1 MKENIATIPL
11 IKAFNAKDECPF
23 CNLEREA
30 EQHAVSFILGSAYM
44 EDDIR
49 EKTDATG
56 FCRHHFKMMY
66 DYGNRLGNALIL
78 STHLKKLNQELA
90 KEFLRFLYSDESVS
104 AFAEAS
110 GALYATKS
118 AREVAKD
125 KLSTAIYNMYGIYDE
140 ANASSLIMSFSA
152 VPADCKINPK
162 DEIFNPITSVMND
175 EMTVEEWAQNVEDA
189 FAQIRADQEAAK

>member
-1 MKENIATIPL
+1 MSFEIEKNY
-11 IKAFNAKDECPF
+11 NKDEI
-23 CNLEREA
+23 LELYLNTSYFGEGCYTVKEA
-30 EQHAVSFILGSAYM
+30 SRKYFGKEPKKM
-44 EDDIR
+44 
-49 EKTDATG
+49 TDYEAIMLAG
-56 FCRHHFKMMY
+56 IP
-66 DYGNRLGNALIL
+66 NAPSVYSL
-78 STHLKKLNQELA
+78 TKNPELA

-125 KLSTAIYNMYGIYDE
+125 KLSTAIYNMYGIYEE
-140 ANASSLIMSFSA
+140 ANASSLIMSFAA

-189 FAQIRADQEAAK
+189 FAQVRADMEAAN